1 MIADGFPMFV
11 PSACNPGDDV
21 DELETTSTANNGLT
35 YDAATDTYTYVWK
48 TSKNWKGKCGTFT
61 LKLDD
66 DSEHTA
72 EFQFK

>member
-1 MIADGFPMFV
+1 M
-11 PSACNPGDDV
+11 
-21 DELETTSTANNGLT
+21 TTA
-35 YDAATDTYTYVWK
+35 TYTYVWK

-66 DSEHTA
+66 GSEHTA